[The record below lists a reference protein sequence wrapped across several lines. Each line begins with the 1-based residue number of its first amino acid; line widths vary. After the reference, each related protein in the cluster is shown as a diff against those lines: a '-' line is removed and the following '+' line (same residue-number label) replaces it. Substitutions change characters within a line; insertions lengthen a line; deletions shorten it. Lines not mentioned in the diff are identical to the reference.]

1 MRTSIAMVVLG
12 LVTAGCGSN
21 SPGSQ
26 GQGGADGGAGPSVD
40 GGGAGAPDSGGGGT
54 GPDAGTAVSDPGSP
68 GPSDWDPSSESID
81 VGGQT
86 IPLTIYVP
94 RTPGPHPAIVFTHG
108 FMLAPSDYASYGEHL
123 ASWDY
128 VVVMPKLPGDVLSQQ
143 THRALA
149 DMLVGVLDWIDTAA
163 ADQGGPLGGKVDTA
177 RIGMAGHSMG
187 GKLSLLVA
195 AGDDRPKAVFGVN
208 PVDTGSPLG
217 GSPADYPSVTPELMP
232 QITAPL
238 ALLGET
244 TNGSAGGLGQACAP
258 ADNNFQQYYAAAA
271 SPAIQI
277 EVVGA
282 NHMSFLDD
290 PNCGFTCSVCSAG
303 TDDPS
308 VTRMLTQ
315 RYMTAFF
322 ETRLR
327 GDSRYQVYL
336 TGAPMQADINA
347 GKVKVEHKNGF

>member
-1 MRTSIAMVVLG
+1 MVTIVALG
-12 LVTAGCGSN
+12 LAAAGCGSN
-21 SPGSQ
+21 SAGSQ
-26 GQGGADGGAGPSVD
+26 GQGGADGGGGSTADGGAPGADGGAPGAD
-40 GGGAGAPDSGGGGT
+40 GGGPRPDGN
-54 GPDAGTAVSDPGSP
+54 TAVTDPGTV
-68 GPSDWDPSSESID
+68 GPTGWDQSSVSID
-81 VGGQT
+81 INGET
-86 IPLTIYVP
+86 IPLTVYVP
-94 RTPGPHPAIVFTHG
+94 RTAGSHPAVVFTHG

-128 VVVMPKLPGDVLSQQ
+128 VVVMPKLPGDVLSQK

-149 DMLVGVLDWIDTAA
+149 DLLIGVLDWIDTAA
-163 ADQGGPLGGKVDTA
+163 ADQGSLLGGLVDTA
-177 RIGMAGHSMG
+177 RIGLAGHSMG

-195 AGDDRPKAVFGVN
+195 AGDDRPKAVFGVD

-217 GSPADYPSVTPELMP
+217 GDPADYPSVTPELMP
-232 QITAPL
+232 QISAPL

-244 TNGSAGGLGQACAP
+244 VNGSAGLGQACAP
-258 ADNNFQQYYAAAA
+258 ADNNFQQYYAAAE

-290 PNCGFTCSVCSAG
+290 PNCGFTCSVCPAG
-303 TDDPS
+303 SDDPT
-308 VTRMLTQ
+308 VTRTLTQ

-327 GDSRYQVYL
+327 GDARYGIYL
-336 TGAPMQADINA
+336 TGAPMQADIDA
-347 GKVKVEHKNGF
+347 GLVLVEDKNGF